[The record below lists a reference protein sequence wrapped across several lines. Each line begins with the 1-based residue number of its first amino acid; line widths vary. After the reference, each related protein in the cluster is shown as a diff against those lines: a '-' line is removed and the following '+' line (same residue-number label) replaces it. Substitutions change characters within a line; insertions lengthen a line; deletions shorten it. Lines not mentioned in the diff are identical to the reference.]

1 MRALRPRVAVT
12 ARGFRSTPSAVRLL
26 EQGGL
31 QIEPWLLDDDESDA
45 AVTEEDLIEALRE
58 CQGVVLGAAPM
69 TARVINTLPQLRVIA
84 RRGVG
89 VDNVDLAAA
98 REAGVQVTTTAGAV
112 EAAVAEYVLA
122 LVLALYRRVL
132 EGDASV
138 RAGRWP
144 ALVGD
149 SLEGST
155 LGIVGYGGIGRRV
168 AELARALGMSVLVHH
183 ARPGIVEAPDLQTD
197 LSTVLRAADVLTVH
211 VPLRPETR
219 GLIGEAE
226 LRQMRPSALLI
237 NTARG
242 GIVDESALTKA
253 LRAGELRGAALDVFE
268 SEPPVGSPLLE
279 MPNVILSPH
288 VAGTTDRSKRL
299 ANESAARSVV
309 SALAAGSKVL
319 EGKV

>member
-1 MRALRPRVAVT
+1 MQQPQPRVAVT
-12 ARGFRSTPSAVRLL
+12 ARGFRSTPSAVILL
-26 EQGGL
+26 ERAGL
-31 QIEPWLLDDDESDA
+31 RIEPWLLADDQSDA
-45 AVTEEDLIEALRE
+45 VVTEAELIEALRD

-69 TARVINTLPQLRVIA
+69 TARVINALPNLQVIA

-98 REAGVQVTTTAGAV
+98 RAAGVQVTTTAGAV

-122 LVLALYRRVL
+122 VILAFYRRIV
-132 EGDASV
+132 EGDAAV

-144 ALVGD
+144 ALVGE
-149 SLEGST
+149 SMEGST

-168 AELARALGMSVLVHH
+168 AQLARGFGMSVLVHD
-183 ARPGIVEAPDLQTD
+183 ARPGIVEAPDVQTD
-197 LSTVLRAADVLTVH
+197 LSAVLRAADVLTVH

-226 LRQMRPSALLI
+226 LRQLRPSAVLI

-242 GIVDESALTKA
+242 GVVDETALTKA
-253 LRAGELRGAALDVFE
+253 LRGGKLRGAGLDVFE
-268 SEPPVGSPLLE
+268 SEPPAGSPLLE
-279 MPNVILSPH
+279 LPNVILSPH
-288 VAGTTDRSKRL
+288 VAGTTGRSKRL

-309 SALAAGSKVL
+309 AALSGGSNDQK
-319 EGKV
+319 GKA